1 MSSVAQ
7 HSLWVFDAAQRV
19 GTIDYASL
27 EEQFSFG
34 YEPSWLATDNAYR
47 LSPHFPL
54 SEAKA
59 ASGTVRRFLEN
70 LLPEGRALDIVSTT
84 HQVSKN
90 NIFGLVRELGGETS
104 GALSFF
110 AERAVPDPRQTTR
123 REIPVEEL
131 RSRIEERAQVP
142 FAVWD
147 RRVRMSI
154 AGYQDKLPV
163 YLKDNRFY
171 LVEGALASTHILK
184 PEPLDKRLPGLV
196 ANEHFCMRLATRL
209 GLRTAEVSI
218 VRLPHPVLVVQRFDR
233 EAGDAGVRR
242 IHVIDACQ
250 ALDLPVAYKY
260 ERNFGSGKDVR
271 YIRDGVSFERLFS
284 TAVSYTTQKALTRQ
298 ALTRWA
304 IFQYL
309 IGNAD
314 AHGKNV
320 SFFCSAGGLAM
331 APFYDMASVVQ
342 YEGLDHEF
350 AMAYGD
356 AFGLDDV
363 SPFAWAD
370 FAKRSGLQRSY
381 LAREMTRMA
390 HVALE
395 QAPRQA
401 VEADY
406 AGDERALVMRIAG
419 LVEAQARKLL
429 DMAIPMQQIDAA
441 ML

>member
-218 VRLPHPVLVVQRFDR
+218 VRVPHPVLVVQRFDR

-271 YIRDGVSFERLFS
+271 HIRDGVSFERLFS